1 MSIDLVIAWALRV
14 GLALLFVGAAWHKLS
29 DRARFEAAIRAYALL
44 PTRASAPASWL
55 LPAFEGAIALAL
67 LVPAWQRPAT
77 AAAAALLSLYT
88 AAIAI
93 NLARGRRRIDCG
105 CFSSRSATPI
115 SGTLVARNGALI
127 GATCLLLLPVR
138 MRPLVWVDALTLTT
152 ALVTLLL
159 LWGAA
164 QRLFRTGPAL
174 RGLGGLR

>member
-1 MSIDLVIAWALRV
+1 MSVDLVIAWALRV

-44 PTRASAPASWL
+44 PTRGSAPASWI
-55 LPAFEGAIALAL
+55 LPAVEGAIALAL
-67 LVPAWQRPAT
+67 LVPPWQRY
-77 AAAAALLSLYT
+77 AAGAAVALLLLYT
-88 AAIAI
+88 AAIAV

-127 GATCLLLLPVR
+127 AAACLLLLPVR
-138 MRPLVWVDALTLTT
+138 MRPLVWVDALTLIT
-152 ALVTLLL
+152 ALATLLL
-159 LWGAA
+159 LWGAT

-174 RGLGGLR
+174 RKLGGLR